1 MEAGHNPKKNVLEN
15 KSLLFALRI
24 INAYKY
30 INTGQTRIYII
41 QAVCY
46 EAEFP

>member
-24 INAYKY
+24 INILHRTNK
-30 INTGQTRIYII
+30 NIYCPSS
-41 QAVCY
+41 CY
-46 EAEFP
+46 EAELP

>member
-30 INTGQTRIYII
+30 IHRTNKNIYYPSS
-41 QAVCY
+41 CY
-46 EAEFP
+46 EAELP